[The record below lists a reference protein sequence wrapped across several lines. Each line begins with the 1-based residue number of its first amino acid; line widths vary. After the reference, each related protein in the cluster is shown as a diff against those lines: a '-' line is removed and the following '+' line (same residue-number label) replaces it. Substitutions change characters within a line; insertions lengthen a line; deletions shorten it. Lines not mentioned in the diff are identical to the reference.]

1 MVSLIQRYIIM
12 KFDQILETVLTEE
25 IDVDFKASVGIV
37 QDRDRWLLGL
47 AKRTGDDRTGKWCF
61 PGGHI
66 KRGESPQRA
75 ASREVKEETGIR
87 CRVHGD
93 PMVDR
98 GHKGVAFF
106 HCKVSSSNQNPD
118 PNHEFSAVGFFT
130 IQEMRALKLYDNVK
144 SLISRVKRRC

>member
-1 MVSLIQRYIIM
+1 MGTIRI
-12 KFDQILETVLTEE
+12 FDRALDQVLNEETEE
-25 IDVDFKASVGIV
+25 EFFASVGIV

-75 ASREVKEETGIR
+75 AVREVKEETGIR
-87 CRVHGD
+87 CRAVGD
-93 PMVDR
+93 PLVDR
-98 GHKGVAFF
+98 KKKGVAFF

-118 PNHEFSAVGFFT
+118 PNHEFAAVGFFT
-130 IQEMRALKLYDNVK
+130 IKEMKSLKLYTNVRQ
-144 SLISRVKRRC
+144 LIDRVKRRC